1 MKLFKIKFEKTTTDF
16 NIKGTSK
23 KALDVSG
30 KALKKSGVIAGK
42 GLSFLAK
49 HAGKLAERL
58 DKKGG
63 ESK

>member
-23 KALDVSG
+23 KASDVSG
-30 KALKKSGVIAGK
+30 KALKVAGNITGK
-42 GLSFLAK
+42 GL
-49 HAGKLAERL
+49 GKLSSFTQMLANKLE
-58 DKKGG
+58 KKGG